1 MVVMVFLVLFRLVGK
16 LGILLAGVTLT
27 VAVAVIALAE
37 LVDA

>member
-16 LGILLAGVTLT
+16 LGILLTGVTFA

-37 LVDA
+37 LVNA